1 MQRTERYKNVLRMIH
16 RVHEL
21 QDAHRWT
28 TAQFRKAMSLLD
40 ETHPFS
46 LHLVGTHLLRN
57 IVICNLIRYMQPS
70 SRSSSRKPLLSY
82 FESTVI

>member
-1 MQRTERYKNVLRMIH
+1 MERRERYKNVLRMIH

-21 QDAHRWT
+21 QDAHKWT

-46 LHLVGTHLLRN
+46 LHLIG
-57 IVICNLIRYMQPS
+57 MS
-70 SRSSSRKPLLSY
+70 SILSIY
-82 FESTVI
+82 AYAHCELYSI